1 MAYYRICPGCGA
13 SLDPGEICSDCAEK
27 ESQPDT
33 TPPDR
38 GQSRQRAEPGLRIRT
53 RHKEVR
59 LNEQFKI
66 ELARSRST

>member
-13 SLDPGEICSDCAEK
+13 NLDPGEICDCVK
-27 ESQPDT
+27 EPDT

-53 RHKEVR
+53 RHKEVILR
-59 LNEQFKI
+59 NEQYKI
-66 ELARSRST
+66 KLASGASPICQ